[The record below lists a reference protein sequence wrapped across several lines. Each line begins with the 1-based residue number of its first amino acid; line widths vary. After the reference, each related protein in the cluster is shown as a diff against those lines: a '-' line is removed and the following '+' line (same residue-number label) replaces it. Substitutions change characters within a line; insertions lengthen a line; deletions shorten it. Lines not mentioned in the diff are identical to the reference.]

1 MGLSDIDKHAIE
13 VLFEEKGWGASKI
26 LAEFPNRGW
35 KLSGIQYHIQ
45 KLRETGSSDRRPG
58 SGRPAT
64 AASLENLQFVLK
76 RSMSDKE
83 APGTSLSERQ
93 MSRELGISRT
103 SVQNLKKC
111 LDIRTFT
118 RIVTP
123 RMNASAKAR
132 RAERADF
139 LRVSLTEADVPT
151 LVFYDEKDLT
161 LERPINR
168 QTDKVCG
175 QGVLKRDVSPE
186 RLFHHTCSF
195 SKKIMVCG
203 AVSYRGLSK
212 LVVVDPSK
220 TKIDSDAYQSV
231 LKKVLPSVRKLYPEE
246 DWIFVQDSAPSHRSN
261 STQEFLSKETP
272 SFIPADGWPPHSP
285 DLNPLDYHVWGELRE
300 RVYRGRREPFAS
312 LEELTA
318 AAVAAWKAI
327 PLENV
332 RKAIDRF
339 RPRLDLVAEAEG
351 GPIQHL
357 AR

>member
-1 MGLSDIDKHAIE
+1 MVLSEVDKHAIE
-13 VLFEEKGWGASKI
+13 VLFKEKGWGASRI
-26 LAEFPNRGW
+26 FAEFPNRGW

-45 KLRETGSSDRRPG
+45 KLKETGTSDRRPG
-58 SGRPAT
+58 SGRPVT
-64 AASLENLQFVLK
+64 ASTPENIEFVMK
-76 RSMSDKE
+76 RSMSAKE
-83 APGTSLSERQ
+83 EPGTSLSERQ
-93 MSRELGISRT
+93 MAAELGIARS
-103 SVQNLKKC
+103 SVQVIKKK

-123 RMNASAKAR
+123 RMNASARAR
-132 RAERADF
+132 RSERADF
-139 LRVSLTEADVPT
+139 LRCSLTEHDVPN

-168 QTDKVCG
+168 QTNKVCG

-186 RLFHHTCSF
+186 RLFHQTSRF

-203 AVSYRGLSK
+203 AASYRGLSK
-212 LVVVDPSK
+212 LVIVDPSK
-220 TKIDSDAYQSV
+220 TKVDSEAYQSV
-231 LKKVLPSVRKLYPEE
+231 LKKILPSVRKLYPDE

-261 STQEFLSKETP
+261 STQEFLTKETP

-300 RVYRGRREPFAS
+300 RVYQDRHEPFAS
-312 LEELTA
+312 LEELSA
-318 AAVAAWKAI
+318 ATVAAWKEI
-327 PLENV
+327 PLEHV
-332 RKAIDRF
+332 KKSIDRF